1 MWIHAC
7 KSYLCKMVG
16 RTPILRQ
23 ITPWTSLKAPLFSQ
37 VLPTSNLF
45 NLPLNVST
53 LKISLIYYAIG
64 LLINLTVCLPAYG
77 YFLRSIGFLSSA
89 WKYAYIHTRVFFILR
104 AFDDDYEQLQFSL
117 QNMLKLL
124 IDVEATLYCLL
135 LRKWFQECSHACL
148 PAYTTKVA
156 MYAWTLLV

>member
-1 MWIHAC
+1 MDI
-7 KSYLCKMVG
+7 
-16 RTPILRQ
+16 
-23 ITPWTSLKAPLFSQ
+23 
-37 VLPTSNLF
+37 
-45 NLPLNVST
+45 
-53 LKISLIYYAIG
+53 
-64 LLINLTVCLPAYG
+64 
-77 YFLRSIGFLSSA
+77 FLRSVGFLSSA

-148 PAYTTKVA
+148 PAYTTKVVHGPSLFNV
-156 MYAWTLLV
+156 YCFTLFAPRWNSSVRSRVSSEPRAVAFFLTDFTLTQVVPLKRLKGKLVGPGWLWRGDRSKVRTWDSTASL